1 MQKIDSLESLSQRYD
16 GEIGERSLWK
26 EIDHIDS
33 LYRRFIEA
41 SPFLILSTYG
51 SNGVDCS
58 PRGDPA
64 GFVRV
69 VSPRCIQIPDRKGNN
84 RTDSLRNIIEN
95 PQVGLIFLV
104 PGAGETL
111 RVSGHAEIRVDP
123 ELCESFAVNGRAASS
138 VLSVTV
144 DKAYYQCQKAI
155 VRSKLWDQ
163 QSQSGAANLP
173 SAGELARHFS
183 LAHGSDLDAEAYD
196 AAYAE
201 QLQDRI
207 Y

>member
-1 MQKIDSLESLSQRYD
+1 MQKIDSLDSLSQRYD
-16 GEIGERSLWK
+16 GEVGERSLWK
-26 EIDHIDS
+26 EIDHIDP

-51 SNGVDCS
+51 SKGVDCS

-95 PQVGLIFLV
+95 SQVGLIFLV

-111 RVSGHAEIRVDP
+111 RVSGRAEILANP

-138 VLSVTV
+138 VLSIAV

-163 QSQSGAANLP
+163 QAQSSATTLP

-183 LAHGSDLDAEAYD
+183 QAHGSDLDAEAYD

-201 QLQDRI
+201 QLNDRI